1 MPSTTG
7 ISAVPS
13 ERPGV
18 EAQAGFVPG
27 YFLSSATYDDR
38 HRGDV
43 IGQLAGLIE
52 PDRWIGARG
61 LIAGARTWGQDGD
74 HAFEPFLG
82 VRHRIDGDLA
92 LAAIGHGTV
101 MRGAERGAS
110 YRATRA
116 GGELALDARVLAPAR
131 WLALHGQAAVSAT
144 YLDARGTY
152 CADPGGAGVDCD
164 QDGTDR
170 VIDGSIRGVFAAA
183 TATLAI
189 DFGRVPDS
197 SFHGLRL
204 ALLGSAGTMPQVRDG
219 MQTDSAR
226 YVSLG
231 LTLTLGLGNAR

>member
-13 ERPGV
+13 GRPGV

-43 IGQLAGLIE
+43 IGQLVGLIE
-52 PDRWIGARG
+52 PDRWIGAHG
-61 LIAGARTWGQDGD
+61 LIAGARSWGQYGD

-82 VRHRIDGDLA
+82 LRHRIDDDLA
-92 LAAIGHGTV
+92 LAVIGHGTV

-116 GGELALDARVLAPAR
+116 GGEVALDARVLAPVR
-131 WLALHGQAAVSAT
+131 WFALHGQAAVSAT

-152 CADPGGAGVDCD
+152 CADPEGAGVDCD
-164 QDGTDR
+164 RSASDR
-170 VIDGSIRGVFAAA
+170 VIDGSIRGLFAAA

-189 DFGRVPDS
+189 ELGRMPDS
-197 SFHGLRL
+197 SFHSLRL
-204 ALLGSAGTMPQVRDG
+204 ALLGAAGTMPQVRNG
-219 MQTDSAR
+219 METDAAR

-231 LTLTLGLGNAR
+231 LTLTLGLGNPK